1 MYLLYFSKHQP
12 IVELQEDLR
21 QQVEDHLV
29 VSILFICALF
39 CLLREVES
47 CF

>member
-1 MYLLYFSKHQP
+1 MYLLYFSKHQA

-29 VSILFICALF
+29 VSIIFICALF
-39 CLLREVES
+39 VS
-47 CF
+47 TS